1 MPVRDLTRKLYKTLS
16 KKNKTHKRQRGG
28 KCGCGSKQSGG
39 RVVKPAEFYG
49 GNSGRYY
56 TTTPTPEGH
65 AYGKTHAV
73 SFGSIAS
80 DMTTTGPNLGPYP
93 NSSGM
98 MTGGANCTGNNRKM
112 TGGANCASNH
122 KQHAGGY
129 KKKRKGTTCRR
140 CGCSKSSLKRGKRS
154 KSRSGK

>member
-1 MPVRDLTRKLYKTLS
+1 MAIRDLTRKLQKTLS
-16 KKNKTHKRQRGG
+16 KKNRTHKKQRGG

-39 RVVKPAEFYG
+39 RVMKPAEYYG
-49 GNSGRYY
+49 GDSKRYHK
-56 TTTPTPEGH
+56 TAPMPEDH

-98 MTGGANCTGNNRKM
+98 MTGGSNCGGRKQEGGRRRRNR
-112 TGGANCASNH
+112 G
-122 KQHAGGY
+122 
-129 KKKRKGTTCRR
+129 
-140 CGCSKSSLKRGKRS
+140 GCSKSKKSCKSNKSSMRRKSSRSS
-154 KSRSGK
+154 KSKKAKASKASRK